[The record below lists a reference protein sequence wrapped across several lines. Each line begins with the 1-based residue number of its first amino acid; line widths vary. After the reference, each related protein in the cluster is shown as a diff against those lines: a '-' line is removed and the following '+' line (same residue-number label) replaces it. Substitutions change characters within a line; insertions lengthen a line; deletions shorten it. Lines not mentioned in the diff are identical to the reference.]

1 MDKEEDVVHTQTHT
15 HRVEYYSAIKKNKT
29 LPFAT
34 MRMEFEGIMLSA
46 ISQKKINI
54 TWSLTHGN
62 WKNLGDMEDRLVVTR
77 GADEV
82 GGQ

>member
-1 MDKEEDVVHTQTHT
+1 MDKEEDVVHTQTHTHT

-54 TWSLTHGN
+54 T
-62 WKNLGDMEDRLVVTR
+62 
-77 GADEV
+77 
-82 GGQ
+82 